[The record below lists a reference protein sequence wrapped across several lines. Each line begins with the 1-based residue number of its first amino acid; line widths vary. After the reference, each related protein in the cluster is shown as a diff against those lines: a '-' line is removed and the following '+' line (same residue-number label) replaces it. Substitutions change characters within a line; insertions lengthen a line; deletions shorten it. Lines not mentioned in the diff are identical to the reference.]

1 MSNTIEAAF
10 TLLGIRYPS
19 SPEGFSADIL
29 WQLRI
34 TAILSSHTETLF
46 LCLGLKNGQWDPR
59 CIFFRFTSLALD
71 MTFQIKFSGD
81 LSERRC

>member
-1 MSNTIEAAF
+1 MPNTIDAAF

-46 LCLGLKNGQWDPR
+46 LCLGLKNGQ
-59 CIFFRFTSLALD
+59 
-71 MTFQIKFSGD
+71 
-81 LSERRC
+81 